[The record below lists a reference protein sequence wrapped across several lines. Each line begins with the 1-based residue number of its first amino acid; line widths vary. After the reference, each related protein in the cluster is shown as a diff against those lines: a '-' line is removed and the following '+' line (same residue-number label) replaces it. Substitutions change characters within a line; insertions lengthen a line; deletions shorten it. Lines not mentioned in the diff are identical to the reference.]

1 MAPAPGAAPGPL
13 SLRGVVHRAHLGMAL
28 VAMALAG
35 SLLLAG
41 LFALRAHIGSNLEL
55 TARSVAYTVE
65 AALVFRDAEDAQQTL
80 ARMLASEGV
89 AQAQVRDAQGK
100 VFAQWQRSAAR
111 RGRVRAG
118 VPRWRGWSA
127 ASRLW
132 PPSCLAVWRWGRLR
146 CMATGRAC

>member
-1 MAPAPGAAPGPL
+1 MAPAPRAAPGPL

-35 SLLLAG
+35 SLLLLAG

-80 ARMLASEGV
+80 ARMLASEGGGPGAGARCAGQGVRAV
-89 AQAQVRDAQGK
+89 AAQRG
-100 VFAQWQRSAAR
+100 AAR
-111 RGRVRAG
+111 RGGAGPRARLGATLVRLVG
-118 VPRWRGWSA
+118 SQ
-127 ASRLW
+127 
-132 PPSCLAVWRWGRLR
+132 
-146 CMATGRAC
+146 

>member
-35 SLLLAG
+35 SLLLLAG
-41 LFALRAHIGSNLEL
+41 LFALRTHIGSNLEL
-55 TARSVAYTVE
+55 TARAVAYTVE

-80 ARMLASEGV
+80 ARMLASEGGGGRRR
-89 AQAQVRDAQGK
+89 ARCSRSG
-100 VFAQWQRSAAR
+100 SAAR
-111 RGRVRAG
+111 RGRVRAW

-132 PPSCLAVWRWGRLR
+132 PPSCLAAWRWGRSR

>member
-13 SLRGVVHRAHLGMAL
+13 SLLRGVVHRAHLGMAL

-80 ARMLASEGV
+80 ARMLANEGV

-100 VFAQWQRSAAR
+100 VFAQW
-111 RGRVRAG
+111 
-118 VPRWRGWSA
+118 
-127 ASRLW
+127 
-132 PPSCLAVWRWGRLR
+132 
-146 CMATGRAC
+146 

>member
-1 MAPAPGAAPGPL
+1 MAPAPGAAPGLL

-55 TARSVAYTVE
+55 TARAVAYTVE

-100 VFAQWQRSAAR
+100 VFAQWQRSAA
-111 RGRVRAG
+111 GPRAW
-118 VPRWRGWSA
+118 VPRWRGCSA

-132 PPSCLAVWRWGRLR
+132 PPSCLAAWRWGRSR